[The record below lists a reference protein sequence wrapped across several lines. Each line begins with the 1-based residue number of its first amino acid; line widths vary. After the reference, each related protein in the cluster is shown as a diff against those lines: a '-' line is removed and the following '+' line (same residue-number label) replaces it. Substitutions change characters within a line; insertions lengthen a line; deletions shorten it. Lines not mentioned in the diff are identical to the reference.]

1 MYFKPLVWFLVGIG
15 MVVIGMKI
23 GDSGLA
29 TVLRFAGGFVAGW
42 NFFDLVKWLIL
53 AGKKD

>member
-29 TVLRFAGGFVAGW
+29 TVLRFTGGFVAGW